1 MAYCEIPLTCLP
13 YSTQTFKMTLEDGKR
28 NVNIR
33 LHLRYDDLCGVWQAA
48 IYDNTSGKLLVDCMP
63 LVCGIN
69 LLEQY
74 KYLKLGEA
82 YIRPVEKTTLD
93 MPDNQTLGKKFI
105 LIWGDS
111 S

>member
-1 MAYCEIPLTCLP
+1 M
-13 YSTQTFKMTLEDGKR
+13 K
-28 NVNIR
+28 N
-33 LHLRYDDLCGVWQAA
+33 
-48 IYDNTSGKLLVDCMP
+48 
-63 LVCGIN
+63 
-69 LLEQY
+69 